1 MYALSISSL
10 ASSGRLEN
18 GVWNKVS
25 HIISFASVNKRVER
39 SYNFFLIYRFLEPA
53 FSLEGGHCE
62 ALYYLLYKRNK
73 AEQNNASYNLSLK
86 LSIEFVWSK
95 SALYI

>member
-1 MYALSISSL
+1 LQLQLSGPWTRCLLALVPGLPRLSSDPIFVYGYACAFYGLCFVLNYHVYIIYMYALSISSL

-39 SYNFFLIYRFLEPA
+39 SYNFF
-53 FSLEGGHCE
+53 
-62 ALYYLLYKRNK
+62 
-73 AEQNNASYNLSLK
+73 
-86 LSIEFVWSK
+86 
-95 SALYI
+95 